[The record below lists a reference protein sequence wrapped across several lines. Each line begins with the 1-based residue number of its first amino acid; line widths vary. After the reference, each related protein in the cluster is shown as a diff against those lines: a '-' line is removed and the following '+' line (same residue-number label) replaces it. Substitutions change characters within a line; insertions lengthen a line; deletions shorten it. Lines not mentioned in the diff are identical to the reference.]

1 MSQSANFGS
10 ESIGKL
16 LKQQAIPA
24 SVGIL
29 IMSIY
34 GIVDTIFVGRYVGSM
49 GIAAITVVMPIG
61 FLISALGM
69 AIGVGGASIIS
80 RALGEEN
87 TEKANHAFGNQ
98 IVLTL
103 ILGVGFS
110 ILCYFFI
117 EEVLVLF
124 GGRGNILEPAIEY
137 FEIILIGIPFLA
149 WAMCANNVI
158 RAEGFP
164 RVAMYTLIVPAFANL
179 ILDPILIVGLGW
191 GIKGAAWATTVGYI
205 SSGLYAVYHFL
216 YGKSKMHV
224 SPSQYILHKPIV
236 QEISAIGSV
245 TLARQGTIAVLYI
258 VLNNALFRYGGE
270 LSISTWGI
278 INRVMMF
285 ANFPVLGITQ
295 GFVPIA
301 GFNYGAKLGDR
312 VLEVIQTAIKYGT
325 AISLVL
331 FSVIMVLAPQFVQ
344 IFTTDE
350 AMLSQTPQALRMT
363 FLATPLLAIQ
373 LIGPAYFQA
382 IGKALPALFL
392 ALTKQGFFLIP
403 LILILPLFMGING
416 VWISF
421 PIADLSAAVVSFLYL
436 RKSTRDF
443 GNLSLIPRRHI
454 SHYLMTWLS

>member
-1 MSQSANFGS
+1 MSQSATFGS
-10 ESIGKL
+10 EPIGKL
-16 LKQQAIPA
+16 LKEQAIPA

-34 GIVDTIFVGRYVGSM
+34 GIVDTIFVGRWVGSM

-69 AIGVGGASIIS
+69 SIGVGGASIIS
-80 RALGEEN
+80 RALGESN
-87 TEKANHAFGNQ
+87 PDKANLAFGNQ

-103 ILGVGFS
+103 ILGIGFS
-110 ILCYFFI
+110 GLCYYFI

-137 FEIILIGIPFLA
+137 FRIILIGIPFLA

-164 RVAMYTLIVPAFANL
+164 RVAMYTLIVPAISNL
-179 ILDPILIVGLGW
+179 LLDPILIVWLDW
-191 GIKGAAWATTVGYI
+191 GIEGAAWAATFGYV
-205 SSGLYAVYHFL
+205 SSGLYAMYHFI
-216 YGKSKMHV
+216 YGKSQMFV
-224 SPSQYILHKPIV
+224 SPVQLVPSGPIV
-236 QEISAIGSV
+236 REISAIGSV
-245 TLARQGTIAVLYI
+245 TLARQGTIAVLFI
-258 VLNNALFRYGGE
+258 VLNNALFKYGGE

-301 GFNYGAKLGDR
+301 GFNYGAKLWDR

-331 FSVIMVLAPQFVQ
+331 FSIIMLLAPQFVQ
-344 IFTTDE
+344 VFTTDE
-350 AMLSQTPQALRMT
+350 AMLNQTPQALRIA
-363 FLATPLLAIQ
+363 FLATPLLAVQ

-382 IGKALPALFL
+382 VGKALPALFL

-421 PIADLSAAVVSFLYL
+421 PIADISAAIVSYLYL
-436 RKSTRDF
+436 RKSTRTL
-443 GNLSLIPRRHI
+443 GRLSIIPRRRL
-454 SHYLMTWLS
+454 SHYLFSWLS